1 MPRIIVG
8 LGNPGP
14 EYEGTRHNVGF
25 AVVDALARRLR
36 TAGWRRGFRS
46 LWTEGAWRGQ
56 PVLLLKPQTYMNLSG
71 EAVEQ
76 ACRALRAEPAE
87 VLVVYDDLDLP
98 PGHLRLRP
106 GGRAGGHR
114 GVASIIEALGRDDFP
129 RLRVGIGRPPAGV
142 DAAEYVLAPFTAEEQ
157 ALMAAAVQRA
167 AEAVLAVL
175 STGLDRAMSRYNG
188 PTPWPP
194 ATPGDGAESAG
205 RRGSDA
211 HRGDGPGPGD
221 PAVDGGGGRTT

>member
-36 TAGWRRGFRS
+36 TAGWRRGFAS
-46 LWTEGAWRGQ
+46 LWAEGSWRGQ
-56 PVLLLKPQTYMNLSG
+56 PVALLKPQTYMNASG
-71 EAVEQ
+71 EAVQQ
-76 ACRALRAEPAE
+76 ACRAWRVPPAE

-106 GGRAGGHR
+106 RGSAGGHR
-114 GVASIIEALGRDDFP
+114 GVASIIAALGGEDFP
-129 RLRVGIGRPPAGV
+129 RLRIGIGRPPAGV
-142 DAAEYVLAPFTAEEQ
+142 DAAEYVLAPFDPAEQ
-157 ALMAAAVQRA
+157 PLMEAAVQRA

-175 STGLDRAMSRYNG
+175 ATGLQLAMSRYNG

-194 ATPGDGAESAG
+194 GQEGG
-205 RRGSDA
+205 
-211 HRGDGPGPGD
+211 RGDGGSAAGGS
-221 PAVDGGGGRTT
+221 GGGGGKDR